1 MESKRRFGDRKDGR
15 LIQSLAP
22 FYKFMPYIMPTKND
36 ACNQFEDCIEITNTD
51 RWLRQK
57 RLEGYK
63 GLGYLHLFIAAY
75 IRMVSM
81 RPGINRFVAG
91 RRIYARNN
99 IEVVLTVRRSMST
112 TSNET
117 TIKAVFAPTDTIFDV
132 YRKMNEKIDE
142 IKYGDQDNNT
152 EQVAG
157 ALLKLPRF
165 LLRFAIGCLRVMD
178 YFGIIP
184 QKLLDASPF
193 HGSMI
198 ITDMGS
204 LGIPPIY
211 SCLFLVLLAAVIV
224 LRKNASVRVL
234 DLLVPIM
241 AGIYIILTL
250 FLIIVN
256 FRQLP
261 GVFARVFEEALGLR
275 QAIAGGFGAVLMNGV
290 KRGLFSNEAGS
301 GSAPCAAATA
311 ETSHPAKVGLMQAMG
326 VFIDTLL
333 CTCTAMIMLLVPA
346 DKISGLEGM
355 DLLQAAMS
363 WHFGELGVIFIA
375 VILWLFSFT
384 TFIGI
389 LFYARSNVSYLF
401 GDTWAAQTAYKILAL
416 IMMFVGG
423 LTAYTFVWDLGDVGV
438 GLMTVFNLIAL
449 IPMSKEALV
458 SLRDYEAKYKKS

>member
-75 IRMVSM
+75 I
-81 RPGINRFVAG
+81 
-91 RRIYARNN
+91 
-99 IEVVLTVRRSMST
+99 L
-112 TSNET
+112 
-117 TIKAVFAPTDTIFDV
+117 DV

-142 IKYGDQDNNT
+142 IKFGGEDNNT

-165 LLRFAIGCLRVMD
+165 LLRFAVGCLRVMD

-211 SCLFLVLLAAVIV
+211 HHLYNF
-224 LRKNASVRVL
+224 
-234 DLLVPIM
+234 
-241 AGIYIILTL
+241 GTL
-250 FLIIVN
+250 PMF
-256 FRQLP
+256 
-261 GVFARVFEEALGLR
+261 
-275 QAIAGGFGAVLMNGV
+275 IAFGA
-290 KRGLFSNEAGS
+290 KRKAVELDREGKAGERKYIDFMAVMDERVCDGYYYASSFKYMKMYMHNPALLEVPPEKVVEDLF
-301 GSAPCAAATA
+301 
-311 ETSHPAKVGLMQAMG
+311 
-326 VFIDTLL
+326 
-333 CTCTAMIMLLVPA
+333 
-346 DKISGLEGM
+346 
-355 DLLQAAMS
+355 
-363 WHFGELGVIFIA
+363 
-375 VILWLFSFT
+375 
-384 TFIGI
+384 
-389 LFYARSNVSYLF
+389 
-401 GDTWAAQTAYKILAL
+401 
-416 IMMFVGG
+416 
-423 LTAYTFVWDLGDVGV
+423 
-438 GLMTVFNLIAL
+438 
-449 IPMSKEALV
+449 
-458 SLRDYEAKYKKS
+458 